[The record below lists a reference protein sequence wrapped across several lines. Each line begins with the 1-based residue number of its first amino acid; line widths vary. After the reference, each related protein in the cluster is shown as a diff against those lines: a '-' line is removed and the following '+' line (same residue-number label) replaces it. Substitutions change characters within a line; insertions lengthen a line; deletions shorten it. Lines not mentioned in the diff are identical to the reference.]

1 MQELVP
7 NELLADRD
15 QAILLTLDEKQL
27 LFMFRTRTYDC
38 KGNLKS
44 NYGSDLVYFFCLE
57 EDLQQHLLHCKITDD
72 VNTENVKY
80 EDLLLD
86 KQVKIVKIW
95 MKIVAREVF

>member
-44 NYGSDLVYFFCLE
+44 NYGSDLVYFF
-57 EDLQQHLLHCKITDD
+57 LLGRRPSAASSP
-72 VNTENVKY
+72 
-80 EDLLLD
+80 L
-86 KQVKIVKIW
+86 
-95 MKIVAREVF
+95 